1 MQHIELGKFSPYFTG
16 YSELR
21 IHENRN
27 LSIGFLKGSN
37 IRNVK
42 STTSGVSARVY
53 RHGSWGFASS
63 PNFGKDSIKTIIRAA
78 GENARFLDE
87 KQKKNKPSLP
97 ASKVKAIHDYATK
110 KPRLSQKQLIEFV
123 KDVDDY
129 IGQKYTNLTS
139 RYVALNCLDMEK
151 KLLTSDGAYSYY
163 MHPRALIAISM
174 TLEKD
179 GRPIELFDVY
189 GDLGQFE
196 DVFDDPTDLYPKIDQ
211 LYHHLRKKQEGIYAQ
226 PGIKE
231 CILDAELGGI
241 LAHEAIGHTTEADLV
256 LGGSIAA
263 KYMNQEVASPLVTLV
278 DFANTALDRTCPI
291 PLFVDDEGTE
301 AQDAVI
307 IDQGILKSYLHN
319 KESALH
325 FQTSPTGN
333 ARAWD
338 FSDEPLIR
346 MRNTAILP
354 GNDRLEDM
362 ISSIEDG
369 YYLIR
374 PNNGQADTTSEFMFG
389 VVLGY
394 EIKNGKL
401 GNAILDTTISGIA
414 FDVLKTVSMV
424 SDDMEWTV
432 SGMCGKK
439 QPMPVGMGGPAIK
452 CRVNIGGR

>member
-1 MQHIELGKFSPYFTG
+1 
-16 YSELR
+16 
-21 IHENRN
+21 
-27 LSIGFLKGSN
+27 
-37 IRNVK
+37 
-42 STTSGVSARVY
+42 
-53 RHGSWGFASS
+53 
-63 PNFGKDSIKTIIRAA
+63 
-78 GENARFLDE
+78 
-87 KQKKNKPSLP
+87 
-97 ASKVKAIHDYATK
+97 
-110 KPRLSQKQLIEFV
+110 
-123 KDVDDY
+123 
-129 IGQKYTNLTS
+129 
-139 RYVALNCLDMEK
+139 
-151 KLLTSDGAYSYY
+151 
-163 MHPRALIAISM
+163 M

-179 GRPIELFDVY
+179 GRPIELFDVF

-196 DVFDDPTDLYPKIDQ
+196 DVFDQPADLYPKIDQ
-211 LYHHLRKKQEGIYAQ
+211 LYEHLRRKQEGVYAES
-226 PGIKE
+226 GLKE

-263 KYMNQEVASPLVTLV
+263 QYMDKNVASPLVTLV
-278 DFANTALDRTCPI
+278 DFANTALGETCPI
-291 PLFVDDEGTE
+291 PLYVDDEGTKAE
-301 AQDAVI
+301 DAVI
-307 IDQGILKSYLHN
+307 IDQGVLKSYLHN

-325 FQTSPTGN
+325 FQTNPTGN
-333 ARAWD
+333 ARAWA

-346 MRNTAILP
+346 MRNTAIMP
-354 GNDRLEDM
+354 GKDSLESM
-362 ISSIEDG
+362 INSIEDG

-401 GNAILDTTISGIA
+401 GRAIFDTTISGIA

-424 SDDMEWTV
+424 SNDMKWTV

>member
-1 MQHIELGKFSPYFTG
+1 MKNIELKKYAPLFTS

-21 IHENRN
+21 VHENRS

-37 IRNVK
+37 IQNVK
-42 STTSGVSARVY
+42 SSTSGVSARVY
-53 RHGSWGFASS
+53 HHGSWGFASS
-63 PNFGKDSIKTIIRAA
+63 PNFTDDSFKSVINAA
-78 GENARFLDE
+78 AENALFLNQ
-87 KQKKNKPSLP
+87 KQSKNKPSLP
-97 ASKVKAIHDYATK
+97 STKVDEKHDYSTT
-110 KPRLSQKQLIEFV
+110 KPRLNQKQLIDFV
-123 KDVDDY
+123 KQLDEY
-129 IGQKYTNLTS
+129 IAKKYPNLAS
-139 RYVALNCLDMEK
+139 RYVGLNCLDMEK
-151 KLLTSDGAYSYY
+151 NLLTSDGAYSYS
-163 MHPRALIAISM
+163 MHPRSIIFVDM

-179 GRPIELFDVY
+179 DRPIELFDVF

-196 DVFDDPTDLYPKIDQ
+196 DVFDQPADLYPKIDQ
-211 LYHHLRKKQEGIYAQ
+211 LYEHLRRKQEGVYAES
-226 PGIKE
+226 GLKE

-263 KYMNQEVASPLVTLV
+263 QYMDKNVASPLVTLV
-278 DFANTALDRTCPI
+278 DFANTALGETCPI
-291 PLFVDDEGTE
+291 PLYVDDEGTKAE
-301 AQDAVI
+301 DAVI
-307 IDQGILKSYLHN
+307 IDQGVLKSYLHN

-325 FQTSPTGN
+325 FQTNPTGN
-333 ARAWD
+333 ARAWA

-346 MRNTAILP
+346 MRNTAIMP
-354 GNDRLEDM
+354 GKDSLESM
-362 ISSIEDG
+362 INSIEDG

-401 GNAILDTTISGIA
+401 GRAIFDTTISGIA

-424 SDDMEWTV
+424 SNDMKWTV